1 MLNEFGAKELYEVSL
16 KTTDNMTINGQQYEK
31 DEVFMFFQH
40 IQISNIS
47 GSSQIATATGGRYN
61 FTQIIWD
68 NIDSVDF
75 VFEKG
80 VVSMTSLNFQGQSKI
95 GSGSISVPMREWLIT
110 DTSGKVELS
119 HLPSTSRTIFAY
131 KTSGGIITEKLTILG
146 IAGQEIDLGI
156 ANQSIPVIIDYYFEE
171 NNVYYQ
177 EIGGENIQGYF
188 KLTSKINFIDD
199 KDGTKSTVLFV
210 MPKVKILSN
219 INLTF
224 GVKANPIIAN
234 LRMRALP
241 DERKALARFIY
252 LDQDIEG

>member
-16 KTTDNMTINGQQYEK
+16 KTTDIMTINGQQYER
-31 DEVFMFFQH
+31 DEVFMFFQN

-47 GSSQIATATGGRYN
+47 GSSQVATATGGKYN
-61 FTQIIWD
+61 FTQILWD
-68 NIDSVDF
+68 NVDSVDF
-75 VFEKG
+75 AFAKG
-80 VVSMTSLNFQGQSKI
+80 IVSMTSLNFQGQSKI
-95 GSGSISVPMREWLIT
+95 GSGSVSVPMREWLIT
-110 DTSGKVELS
+110 DTSGKAEIS
-119 HLPSTSRTIFAY
+119 HTPSASRTMFVY
-131 KTSGGIITEKLTILG
+131 KTVGGVITEKLTVLG

-156 ANQSIPVIIDYYFEE
+156 ANKSISILVDYYFEKSD
-171 NNVYYQ
+171 VCYQ

-188 KLTSKINFIDD
+188 KLTSKINFIDE

-224 GVKANPIIAN
+224 GVKANPIVAN

-241 DERKALARFIY
+241 DDRKALARFIY
-252 LDQDIEG
+252 LNQDIEG